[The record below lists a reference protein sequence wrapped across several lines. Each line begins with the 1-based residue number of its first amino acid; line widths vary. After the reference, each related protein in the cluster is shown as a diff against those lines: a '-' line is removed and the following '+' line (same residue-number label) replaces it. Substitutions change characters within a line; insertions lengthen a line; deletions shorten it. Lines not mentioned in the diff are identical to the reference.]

1 MAEATKV
8 FRDREILVNAH
19 EKGFFATLLAFFRL
33 SGPGWLQSA
42 ITLGGGSLGSA
53 LYLGVLGGTEM
64 LWLNLIAIIVGV
76 IMLSAISYVVLSSGE
91 RPYRAINEHV
101 NPVLGVGWITA
112 TIMAN
117 IIWCMPQFSLCFD
130 ILNKNLLPGTIEDT
144 TGMKYGISAVLF
156 VLAFIMV
163 FLSLQGGWASKMFDI
178 VLKLLIGMV
187 VICFVAA
194 VVKLTQQGELDWNAI
209 ASGMIP
215 NFGQWFTP
223 TPTVA
228 ALVESTPEAMRDFW
242 NGKLMESQRNV
253 MISTTATV
261 VGINMTFLLPYS
273 MLNRGWDRP
282 FRGLARFDLIT
293 GMAIP
298 FVLVTGCIVIASAYS
313 FHGKADDNFL
323 SSDPAKVQESR
334 LFKGSAGTITQRIKL
349 ENESAFDE
357 VDAMESGDEKDA
369 TTNALLADYIS
380 KMSTEER
387 QLAATLVKPNAGQ
400 LAQSLSPLLGDQM
413 ANLVFGLG
421 AFGMGFSTIIILMM
435 INGFAIGELTGMPES
450 MPVKL
455 IGALIAG
462 IVGALWPLIWLDQN
476 SKTWLIIM
484 ASTFGAILLPIA
496 YIAFFALMNSR
507 DLLRDD
513 MPTGFSRFVWNF
525 LMLFGVIA
533 ALAQAGSSLYTKL
546 IDPATGTLI
555 KPDSGSLVLGGVVTF
570 ALLALIGFSA
580 TAWKGNR
587 TYEAP
592 AD

>member
-1 MAEATKV
+1 MADATKV
-8 FRDREILVNAH
+8 FHDREVLLAAH
-19 EKGFFATLLAFFRL
+19 ERGSLATLGAFFRL

-53 LYLGVLGGTEM
+53 LYLGVLGGSPM
-64 LWLNLIAIIVGV
+64 LWLNLLAIIVGV

-91 RPYRAINEHV
+91 RPYKAINEHV

-117 IIWCMPQFSLCFD
+117 IIWCLPQFSLCFD
-130 ILNKNLLPGTIEDT
+130 ILKENLLPGFVTDT
-144 TGMKYGISAVLF
+144 NGMRYGISVGLL
-156 VLAFIMV
+156 VLAFTMV

-187 VICFVAA
+187 VVCFVAA
-194 VVKLTQQGELDWNAI
+194 VVNLSRQGELNWNEI
-209 ASGMIP
+209 LQGLIP
-215 NFGQWFTP
+215 NFWQWFHP
-223 TPTVA
+223 TPVIA
-228 ALVESTPEAMRDFW
+228 GLIESAPEPMREFW
-242 NGKLMESQRNV
+242 TKEIIANQRNV

-313 FHGKADDNFL
+313 FHGKADESFL
-323 SSDPAKVQESR
+323 SSDPAEVQKSP
-334 LFKGSAGTITQRIKL
+334 LFNGAAGTLTVRMKADDPAIF
-349 ENESAFDE
+349 AE
-357 VDAMESGDEKDA
+357 VDSIEDA
-369 TTNALLADYIS
+369 TAKAEATTALLADYVA
-380 KMSTEER
+380 KMPEAER
-387 QLAATLVKPNAGQ
+387 KLAATLVKPNAGQ
-400 LAQSLSPLLGDQM
+400 LAQSLAPLLGEGT

-435 INGFAIGELTGMPES
+435 INGFAIAELVGLPDNTPIKIG
-450 MPVKL
+450 
-455 IGALIAG
+455 GALLAG
-462 IVGALWPLIWLDQN
+462 IVGAMWPMIWAGQ

-507 DLLRDD
+507 SLLKDD
-513 MPTGFSRFVWNF
+513 MPTGGARWLWNF
-525 LMLFGVIA
+525 LMVFGVVA

-546 IDPATGTLI
+546 IDPATGSLI
-555 KPDSGSLVLGGVVTF
+555 APDAGSLVLGGVVTF
-570 ALLALIGFSA
+570 ALLAIVGFSA
-580 TAWKGNR
+580 TAWQSGQ
-587 TYEAP
+587 EA
-592 AD
+592 